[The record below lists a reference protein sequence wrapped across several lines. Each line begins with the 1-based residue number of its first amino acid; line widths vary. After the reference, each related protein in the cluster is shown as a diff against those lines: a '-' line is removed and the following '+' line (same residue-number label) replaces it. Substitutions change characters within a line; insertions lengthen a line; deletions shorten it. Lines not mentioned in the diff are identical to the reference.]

1 MDSELISTTN
11 KDREPADGKGSE
23 DQTTRSAQATRA
35 AIEAATVEAR
45 GQMRLLANF
54 FAEKRTTPRIFFA
67 IFLVG
72 SFSAVWKP
80 HFTSK
85 YM

>member
-54 FAEKRTTPRIFFA
+54 LAEKRATAGADSERRLRTP
-67 IFLVG
+67 
-72 SFSAVWKP
+72 
-80 HFTSK
+80 
-85 YM
+85 